1 MIRNHALGPAG
12 SKLPEPYRACC
23 RRPVPSRDGKAPR
36 PLWPLQPPRRWL
48 LGRGPR
54 GRTGIPQ
61 VRRGDST
68 GLDGEGRVSPLVSF
82 SLSSLFFSFFPPP
95 RTRDSAVPRRQNQSC
110 RIVGDLSAGDAVT
123 QRNSGTLCLNYFFS
137 SWRGVSFIVLFLSA
151 LWCCNWTGVE
161 WRSIHPHL
169 PRSLPSR
176 VGNRPHDC
184 LHGLLLGLG
193 FARGLIQICLPLP
206 FSPSSVGCG
215 FAVPWCGPAA
225 QSMVGF
231 DLVRLR
237 LRLEPR
243 SGSV

>member
-68 GLDGEGRVSPLVSF
+68 GLDGEGRVSPLVSLLPLL
-82 SLSSLFFSFFPPP
+82 SLLLFLPPA

-137 SWRGVSFIVLFLSA
+137 RGEASRSSSSSSCRPCGAATGLAWSGDPSTRTCHDLFLLASVTAPTIACTDCSWGLA
-151 LWCCNWTGVE
+151 L
-161 WRSIHPHL
+161 L
-169 PRSLPSR
+169 
-176 VGNRPHDC
+176 
-184 LHGLLLGLG
+184 
-193 FARGLIQICLPLP
+193 
-206 FSPSSVGCG
+206 
-215 FAVPWCGPAA
+215 AV
-225 QSMVGF
+225 
-231 DLVRLR
+231 
-237 LRLEPR
+237 
-243 SGSV
+243 

>member
-68 GLDGEGRVSPLVSF
+68 GLDGEGRVSPLVSLLPLL
-82 SLSSLFFSFFPPP
+82 SLLLFLPPA

-123 QRNSGTLCLNYFFS
+123 QRNSGTLCLNYFFFLVERRLVHRPLPVGLVVLQLD
-137 SWRGVSFIVLFLSA
+137 WRGV
-151 LWCCNWTGVE
+151 E
-161 WRSIHPHL
+161 IHPPAL
-169 PRSLPSR
+169 ATISSFSR
-176 VGNRPHDC
+176 R
-184 LHGLLLGLG
+184 
-193 FARGLIQICLPLP
+193 
-206 FSPSSVGCG
+206 
-215 FAVPWCGPAA
+215 
-225 QSMVGF
+225 
-231 DLVRLR
+231 
-237 LRLEPR
+237 
-243 SGSV
+243 